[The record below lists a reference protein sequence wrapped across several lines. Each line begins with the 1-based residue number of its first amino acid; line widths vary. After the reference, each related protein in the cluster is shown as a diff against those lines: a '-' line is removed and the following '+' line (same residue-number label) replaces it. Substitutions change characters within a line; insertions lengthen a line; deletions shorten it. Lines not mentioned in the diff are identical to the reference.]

1 MALADILKSV
11 FPAGYSLKEKGGL
24 VFGEGKRRQGG
35 SVHLLGVTSDTPL
48 GIEDTA
54 TLAARVLEIAHE
66 TNGTPILFVIDSN
79 SQRMSRHDELLG
91 LSEYL
96 SHLAKTLR
104 LAEVKGHRSIGLL
117 YGHTAAGAFIAT
129 ALAAGVLIGLP
140 GANPEV
146 MDLPSVS
153 RVTKLSIDVLTEK
166 AKTNPVFAPGLDY
179 LALTGAVHQIWDG
192 AKSLEPQFEAV
203 LAEPVNETDVR
214 AQIGLERGGRPKAAR
229 IIEQILTE
237 AAQHA

>member
-1 MALADILKSV
+1 MALADILKSI
-11 FPAGYSLKEKGGL
+11 FPEGHTLKENGGL
-24 VFGEGKRRQGG
+24 VFGEGKRLQG
-35 SVHLLGVTSDTPL
+35 SAVHILGVVHDTPL

-54 TLAARVLEIAHE
+54 ALAARVLEIARE
-66 TNGTPILFVIDSN
+66 TGDAPILFVIDSN

-96 SHLAKTLR
+96 SHLAKALR
-104 LAEVKGHRSIGLL
+104 LAEVHGHRSIGLL

-153 RVTKLSIDVLTEK
+153 RVTKLSIDVLKEK

-179 LALTGAVHQIWDG
+179 LALTGAVHRIWDP
-192 AKSLEPQFEAV
+192 AQPLAPQFESV
-203 LAEPVNETDVR
+203 LAEPVSDVDVR
-214 AQIGLERGGRPKAAR
+214 PQAGLERGGRPQAR
-229 IIEQILTE
+229 HIVDQVLAE
-237 AAQHA
+237 AGRHA